1 MEFTNG
7 NISQQLTQEEAL
19 KIIRDAQM
27 ERYQL
32 TKQQQEAAIMRHRKT
47 TVRGFRYDLSDHS
60 EYVRHCDLVVGIA
73 NNLMLRELGK
83 YQIDEHNAKVLRFL
97 LYYFNGCKLA
107 EEVFPDENY
116 KIQKNI
122 LLIGEPGTGKTL
134 IMQIFADYLRA
145 TQNELAFR
153 NISATQLMNYHKV
166 NGHINKYTY
175 NEEGKEDAYDG
186 CAPFHICLNDLG
198 LMTEKQKS
206 FGTILTQVTD
216 EFLFARYEIYQ
227 QYQKRYHITSNL
239 TVRDLKNRFEGRLVD
254 RFKSFNVIELKGG
267 SRRK

>member
-7 NISQQLTQEEAL
+7 NQSMRLTQEEAMR
-19 KIIRDAQM
+19 IIRDAQM

-32 TKQQQEAAIMRHRKT
+32 TKQQEEAALMRHRKT
-47 TVRGFRYDLSDHS
+47 IVRGFKYDLSREAEFS
-60 EYVRHCDLVVGIA
+60 RHATLVKGIA
-73 NNLMLRELGK
+73 DNLMLRE
-83 YQIDEHNAKVLRFL
+83 YSTFQIDDHNAKVLRFL

-107 EEVFPDENY
+107 EDVFPNEDY
-116 KIQKNI
+116 KLSKNI

-134 IMQIFADYLRA
+134 MMQIFADYLRA
-145 TQNELAFR
+145 TQNEMAFR

-175 NEEGKEDAYDG
+175 NEEGKEDAFDG

-198 LMTEKQKS
+198 LMTENQKS
-206 FGTILTQVTD
+206 FGTILTQITD

-239 TVRDLKNRFEGRLVD
+239 NVGDLKKRFEERLVD

>member
-1 MEFTNG
+1 MEFING
-7 NISQQLTQEEAL
+7 NISHQLTTEEAL
-19 KIIRDAQM
+19 RIIRDAPM
-27 ERYQL
+27 ERYRL
-32 TKQQQEAAIMRHRKT
+32 TKQQEAALMRHRKT
-47 TVRGFRYDLSDHS
+47 IVRGFRYDLSDPE
-60 EYVRHCDLVVGIA
+60 EYSRHCDLVMGIA
-73 NNLMLRELGK
+73 NNLMLREYSS
-83 YQIDEHNAKVLRFL
+83 YQVDEHNSKVLRFL
-97 LYYFNGCKLA
+97 LYYFNDCKMA
-107 EEVFPDENY
+107 EDVFPEENF
-116 KIQKNI
+116 KISKNI

-134 IMQIFADYLRA
+134 MMQIFADYLRA

-175 NEEGKEDAYDG
+175 NENGKEDAFDG

-198 LMTEKQKS
+198 LMTETQKS

-239 TVRDLKNRFEGRLVD
+239 NVGELKKRFEGRLVD
-254 RFKSFNVIELKGG
+254 RFKSFNVIELRGG